1 MMKLKKSASLV
12 LAVILSLM
20 FAVTAFAAPYQ
31 NYTITESGVYPDPQA
46 YTPDQVINSVA
57 IGLENLEGKAI
68 KDPQDLTQ
76 FDGKGYILVSDTGN
90 NRVIVLDED
99 MRTVKQI
106 ISSFEKDGIVETFNS
121 PNGLFIHEATEL
133 LFVCDTENKR
143 IVSFK
148 YDEEADL
155 FVFER
160 TYDDPDLSKYFTEDD
175 VVTDE
180 ESGEATEENTEN
192 TTDITTDAATDVT
205 GETVTDETVTDEA
218 TDAVEGEEA
227 TTPSDDEIE
236 IDNSGDS
243 GSASS
248 NTQITYK
255 PLKVVVDNAMRM
267 FVVSRDCYQGLVELD
282 DDGEFTKFFGSTKT
296 KQSLSSLL
304 NRLFTAEAKDKL
316 QQNISTEYS
325 NVTIDE
331 QGFIYGTISQLKL
344 ADIMAHFDAATATE
358 VGAAL
363 RKLNAAGADV
373 LKRTGITPPSGDMGD
388 GINRSSYSYLCDV
401 TVSENGLTSVL
412 DAQKGRVFTYT
423 NTGEL
428 LYVFGALGQAQNTV
442 GEKDNVVSRQEQVG
456 YTEGTNLT
464 PVAVELLNDDETII
478 ILDSTGAQITSYKP
492 TEYGLILREAV
503 NSHEERRYED
513 AEKAWNKI
521 LGMSSNSA
529 LAYKGIGRIY
539 YLWAAETEVINNDT
553 TAQRE
558 TFLKAADYFMKGYS
572 QDDYGKA
579 YYKYRDLVLEKAMP
593 YIMWAIIIITVVTLV
608 YGWYKKFKK
617 FIETGGRNL

>member
-1 MMKLKKSASLV
+1 MMKFKKSASLV

-31 NYTITESGVYPDPQA
+31 NYTITESGIYPDPQA
-46 YTPDQVINSVA
+46 YTPDQVINSVV

-68 KDPQDLTQ
+68 SDPQDLTQ

-90 NRVIVLDED
+90 NRVIVLDTD

-106 ISSFEKDGIVETFNS
+106 ISSFEKDGNVETFNS
-121 PNGLFIHEATEL
+121 PNGLFVHEATEL

-148 YDEEADL
+148 YNEEADQ

-175 VVTDE
+175 VVE
-180 ESGEATEENTEN
+180 ENGEEVTEENVDVTA
-192 TTDITTDAATDVT
+192 DASTDVT
-205 GETVTDETVTDEA
+205 GETVTGETTTEDTTD
-218 TDAVEGEEA
+218 TVEGEESA
-227 TTPSDDEIE
+227 TPSDDEIE
-236 IDNSGDS
+236 IDNSNNT

-282 DDGEFTKFFGSTKT
+282 NNGEFTKFFGSTKT
-296 KQSLSSLL
+296 KQTLSSLL

-325 NVTIDE
+325 NVTIDD

-344 ADIMAHFDAATATE
+344 EDLISHFDAATGTE
-358 VGAAL
+358 IGAAL
-363 RKLNAAGADV
+363 RKLNAAGSDV

-388 GINRSSYSYLCDV
+388 GINRSTYSFICDV
-401 TVSENGLTSVL
+401 TVSENGLTSIL
-412 DAQKGRVFTYT
+412 DSQKGRVFTYT

-428 LYVFGALGQAQNTV
+428 LYVFGSLGQAQSTI
-442 GEKDNVVSRQEQVG
+442 GEKNNVSSRQEQVG

-464 PVAVELLNDDETII
+464 PVAIELLRDDETII

-513 AEKAWNKI
+513 AEKAWNKV

-553 TAQRE
+553 TTQRE

-593 YIMWAIIIITVVTLV
+593 FIMWAIIIVTVVTLV